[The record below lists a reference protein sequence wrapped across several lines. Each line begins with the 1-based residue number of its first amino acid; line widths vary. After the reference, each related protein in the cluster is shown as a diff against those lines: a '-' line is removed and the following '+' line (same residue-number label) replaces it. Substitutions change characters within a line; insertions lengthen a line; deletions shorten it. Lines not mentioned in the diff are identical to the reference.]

1 MNDNTRVLACQ
12 IDEEL
17 QKMMKEYVTKQNI
30 TVKNYVTGLIREDL
44 EKHTVQEDAKTNLNE
59 QQLEGNKLLEESK
72 GQETNINKNDEPL
85 KQLEEEKQNAIK
97 KKSDLKVLGKDTKKQ
112 TIEKNKEE
120 DLRTQIIEKEIK
132 DYKKK
137 QQTKKKQKEE
147 KEEFE

>member
-12 IDEEL
+12 IDGEL
-17 QKMMKEYVTKQNI
+17 QKRMKEYVTKQNI

-44 EKHTVQEDAKTNLNE
+44 EKHAVQEDVKSNLNE
-59 QQLEGNKLLEESK
+59 QQLEGNKPLEESK
-72 GQETNINKNDEPL
+72 EQETNINKNDEPL

-120 DLRTQIIEKEIK
+120 DLRNQIIEKEIK

-137 QQTKKKQKEE
+137 QQAKKKQKEE
-147 KEEFE
+147 QEEFE